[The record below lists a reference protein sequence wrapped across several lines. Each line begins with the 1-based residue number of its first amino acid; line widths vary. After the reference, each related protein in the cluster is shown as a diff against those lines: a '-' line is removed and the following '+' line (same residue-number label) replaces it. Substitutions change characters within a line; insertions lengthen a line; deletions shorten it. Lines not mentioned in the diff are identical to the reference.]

1 MKKKIIKIG
10 LIVFTVGLLAAL
22 GIAYYMF
29 NMPHRDVQA
38 SKVDFS
44 LQASSLVA
52 EYLKDAD
59 AANEKYLDEEG
70 ESKILAVTGIIAS
83 ITEDLNHQKVVL
95 LKTDTD
101 KAGISCT
108 FLPQTSANTAT
119 LKVGETTSIKGV
131 IRSGAQYDED
141 LELYE
146 NVILE
151 KCDIIK

>member
-10 LIVFTVGLLAAL
+10 LIVFAVGLLVAA

-44 LQASSLVA
+44 FQASAIVA
-52 EYLKDAD
+52 EYLQNAD
-59 AANEKYLDEEG
+59 AANEKYLDDEG
-70 ESKILAVTGIIAS
+70 ESKILAVTGTVAS

-95 LKTDTD
+95 LKTGTD
-101 KAGISCT
+101 KAGVSCT
-108 FLPQTSANTAT
+108 FLPETNANAAT
-119 LKVGETTSIKGV
+119 LKVGETASVKGV